1 MKIFGYNIGLKAE
14 GTGGSVGDL
23 SVNENPMGIHKAY
36 IPNYLYKPPFG
47 YPRAEN
53 MPLLREFS
61 RNPYV
66 YSIVKT
72 LADEAAS
79 TDYDIKYKKGVDPT
93 PDLDKKREAILDFFE
108 NPNGNK
114 ESFSAILRA
123 VVRDICEV
131 DSGIIIKVY
140 NALGEL
146 VEIYARDGASFLK
159 NPDIYGYLGGRKD
172 YVEPMNVNYMEKAQV
187 GQQENVIH
195 QYSLAYKET
204 AAYFQ
209 YGTTAAALPVPFGKR
224 EVIYLMQNPR
234 SESIY
239 GRSPIEILS
248 DIILT
253 LVYGANYNLDF
264 YMNNNMPEGVISI
277 LGADKASITGFRERF
292 DKQFR
297 VKDEKTG
304 FWKRIAFRIPVV
316 NQETKF
322 TPFQLD
328 PKVMQIIE
336 QQTWFTKLAWACFG
350 ITADEMGFTES
361 SNRATG
367 ENQSDVYKR
376 KAVRPLL
383 ALIKYH
389 MDQEIISEWGEDAFR
404 SLEFVWDDYDLGE
417 DTQKHQLYQMQI
429 NMGIKTPEM
438 VAEEEGIN
446 LEELKKY
453 KEEAREVENEQLEK
467 QYNMGSG
474 EEESSYSGSDK
485 LDEKKSLGMKAKYIK
500 RTGGPGN
507 YRYWYR
513 NPKTG
518 RLQSGKKPESSE
530 KKPQSIDAQIKDMQ
544 GHHDEHIATLSKQFP
559 GRKVYGRMKD
569 KDSILGKFERKP
581 DLYKKVSDLRD
592 VSGMRIESTN
602 LKDLHNDLAKLQKNH
617 NVVKVKDYVKT
628 PKAGYRS
635 IHAIIEKNGKY
646 TEVQIRTKNMTIIGD
661 YMHKIYKPEA
671 HLKKKVKLFKE
682 KLDKYTLD
690 LAEHFNK
697 LDKGLRSVIPGCIE
711 AARVTVGCL

>member
-1 MKIFGYNIGLKAE
+1 MKVFGYELFGSKAE
-14 GTGGSVGDL
+14 GTGASVGDL
-23 SVNENPMGIHKAY
+23 SVNENPMGVHKAY

-47 YPRAEN
+47 YPRPEN

-61 RNPYV
+61 RNPYI

-79 TDYDIKYKKGVDPT
+79 TSYDVVYREGVEPT
-93 PDLDKKREAILDFFE
+93 PEMDTKIEAIKDFFE

-159 NPDIYGYLGGRKD
+159 NPDIYGYLGNRKD
-172 YVEPMNVNYMEKAQV
+172 YVEPANVDYLQASQV
-187 GQQENVIH
+187 GQAENVIH

-224 EVIYLMQNPR
+224 EVIFLMQNPR
-234 SESIY
+234 SDSVY

-253 LVYGANYNLDF
+253 LVYGSNYNLDF
-264 YMNNNMPEGVISI
+264 YMNNNMPEGVIQI
-277 LGADKASITGFRERF
+277 LGGDKKSITGFRERF

-336 QQTWFTKLAWACFG
+336 QQQWFTKLAWACFG
-350 ITADEMGFTES
+350 ITADEMGFTED
-361 SNRATG
+361 SNKAVSA
-367 ENQSDVYKR
+367 NQSSVYKR

-383 ALIKYH
+383 SLIKYH

-404 SLEFVWDDYDLGE
+404 ALEFRWDDYDLEE
-417 DTQKHQLYQMQI
+417 DLQKHQLLQMQI

-438 VAEEEGIN
+438 VAEELGIN
-446 LEELKKY
+446 VEELKAQ
-453 KEEAREVENEQLEK
+453 KEEQEAKEMEKFEAQAAMSNPQDKKEEKPKPKEKKDDKLKAEKYENEFEQDLDQQL
-467 QYNMGSG
+467 
-474 EEESSYSGSDK
+474 
-485 LDEKKSLGMKAKYIK
+485 KKKAKEI
-500 RTGGPGN
+500 
-507 YRYWYR
+507 
-513 NPKTG
+513 
-518 RLQSGKKPESSE
+518 S
-530 KKPQSIDAQIKDMQ
+530 DA
-544 GHHDEHIATLSKQFP
+544 L
-559 GRKVYGRMKD
+559 
-569 KDSILGKFERKP
+569 
-581 DLYKKVSDLRD
+581 DLYK
-592 VSGMRIESTN
+592 ES
-602 LKDLHNDLAKLQKNH
+602 
-617 NVVKVKDYVKT
+617 
-628 PKAGYRS
+628 
-635 IHAIIEKNGKY
+635 
-646 TEVQIRTKNMTIIGD
+646 
-661 YMHKIYKPEA
+661 
-671 HLKKKVKLFKE
+671 
-682 KLDKYTLD
+682 KLDK
-690 LAEHFNK
+690 
-697 LDKGLRSVIPGCIE
+697 IQ
-711 AARVTVGCL
+711 